1 VNPALLADPRLL
13 LVILISALVALL
25 GTLNVA
31 ARPAAVLSG
40 KVAQALSI
48 SSIFFMLSRFANM
61 FYLPLVAGFKAHSEG
76 PETLLGQIRWIIVG
90 SAAGAWLSW
99 ILLPNFV
106 SLYCSLVQVVDEQ
119 GVRGLFRPTNLVLAC
134 TSFFKRAPLP
144 ARLFRLEGISPG
156 FLCFNIFATAVW
168 TIGALSAIYCSAA
181 LPNYASTG
189 LLLSGLV
196 NAFAAIAF
204 SVWVDPQ
211 AALITDQAV
220 KGARPLIQVH
230 STALHLA
237 VGNFLGSLLGL
248 AMLPLGIGLITRA
261 TLLVGQQ
268 GTSVAGSIWSI
279 VLLNAALTALA
290 STTYA
295 ARVSAVQTRQV
306 ATALSIYNLFFLV
319 TRLSVQVYAPM
330 LGSLADH
337 LARSRQLAQLEVLYR
352 WVLAGATLGAL
363 LGLLLLPSFVE
374 IINRAIQQL
383 DRRGSIPAVLLACLN
398 PRCWPTILSSFRL
411 PGLLGVR
418 LADLRQ
424 PNFPRT
430 FLYGNVL
437 VLSVHSVGLM
447 AAIYAGAEL
456 GPEHPASGAATLL
469 SSVVNGVAT
478 ITLSLVVDPT
488 LARVTDQCVSG
499 QRDPAQIR
507 TAAVFLLLGMLVGTV
522 LAQVVFRP
530 ASSLISFGSQIFV
543 LVLSWLAPRS

>member
-1 VNPALLADPRLL
+1 
-13 LVILISALVALL
+13 
-25 GTLNVA
+25 
-31 ARPAAVLSG
+31 
-40 KVAQALSI
+40 
-48 SSIFFMLSRFANM
+48 M
-61 FYLPLVAGFKAHSEG
+61 
-76 PETLLGQIRWIIVG
+76 
-90 SAAGAWLSW
+90 
-99 ILLPNFV
+99 
-106 SLYCSLVQVVDEQ
+106 
-119 GVRGLFRPTNLVLAC
+119 
-134 TSFFKRAPLP
+134 
-144 ARLFRLEGISPG
+144 
-156 FLCFNIFATAVW
+156 
-168 TIGALSAIYCSAA
+168 
-181 LPNYASTG
+181 
-189 LLLSGLV
+189 
-196 NAFAAIAF
+196 
-204 SVWVDPQ
+204 
-211 AALITDQAV
+211 
-220 KGARPLIQVH
+220 
-230 STALHLA
+230 
-237 VGNFLGSLLGL
+237 
-248 AMLPLGIGLITRA
+248 
-261 TLLVGQQ
+261 VGQQ

-398 PRCWPTILSSFRL
+398 PRRWPTILASFRL

-499 QRDPAQIR
+499 QRNPAQIR

-522 LAQVVFRP
+522 LAQLVFRP
-530 ASSLISFGSQIFV
+530 ASSLISFGSQLFV
-543 LVLSWLAPRS
+543 LVLSWLGPRG